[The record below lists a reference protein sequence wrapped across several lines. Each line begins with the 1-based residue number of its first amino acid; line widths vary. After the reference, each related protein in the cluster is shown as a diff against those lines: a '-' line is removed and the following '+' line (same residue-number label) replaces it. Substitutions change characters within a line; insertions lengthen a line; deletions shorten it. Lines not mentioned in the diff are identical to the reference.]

1 MICPNCKKEMET
13 GFIFST
19 KDGAFSF
26 ADKVPC
32 ALEKAKHAE
41 SFVKITAP
49 KVGGRASIPAC
60 CCEECRTVIIEY

>member
-1 MICPNCKKEMET
+1 MICPKCKKEMKT

-26 ADKVPC
+26 AGDVPR

-41 SFVKITAP
+41 GFVKITESKA
-49 KVGGRASIPAC
+49 GGRASIPAC
-60 CCEECRTVIIEY
+60 CCEKCRTVIIEY